1 MEFLNVKGEQYIK
14 VSSVQEVL
22 DELEK
27 ETMSSDSVPDTIK
40 TIVSNMMS
48 ALKTIFNSAAGSEK
62 ETLKTEKIDVVEES
76 LDDDIVKRN

>member
-22 DELEK
+22 EELEK
-27 ETMSSDSVPDTIK
+27 ETMSSEGVPDTIK
-40 TIVSNMMS
+40 TIISNMMS

-62 ETLKTEKIDVVEES
+62 ETLKTEKIDVVEGS

>member
-27 ETMSSDSVPDTIK
+27 ETMSSDGVPDTIK
-40 TIVSNMMS
+40 TIVSNMMT

-62 ETLKTEKIDVVEES
+62 ETLKTEKIDVVEGS